1 MASIHSSKDC
11 FRLRLGYKA
20 LGWVVISYIYSLA
33 IILATFRKKYKN
45 VGLLN
50 VLMNRFGFSLD
61 VGHFI
66 LII

>member
-1 MASIHSSKDC
+1 MASIHSSKDF